1 MAALCVLMTV
11 ACGYDYLKRKIPN
24 AVIAVTMFL
33 GVGWKF
39 YGEGIVGIPVYLGNM
54 FCVMCPLYL
63 FYKIGVIGAG
73 DVKLFGVTAG
83 FLPFKKI
90 FLFLFVSLLVAAVI
104 SICKLW
110 KEKIYGE
117 RFGCL
122 FHYLSE
128 VLQNQCWQPYLSD
141 PEEKRRWGVCL
152 SGPILISVLLYMG
165 GAY

>member
-1 MAALCVLMTV
+1 MAALCALLTV

-24 AVIAVTMFL
+24 ALIAVIAFL
-33 GVGWKF
+33 GMVWKF
-39 YGEGIVGIPVYLGNM
+39 CGEGMIGIPLYLGKM
-54 FCVMCPLYL
+54 LCIMCPLYL
-63 FYKIGVIGAG
+63 FFKIGAIGAG

-104 SICKLW
+104 SIFKLW

-117 RFGCL
+117 RFWYL

-128 VLQNQCWQPYLSD
+128 NLQRQYWQPYLSD
-141 PEEKRRWGVCL
+141 VQERHRLGICL